1 MLIFGDIQHR
11 RLAALIRLAG
21 LGLVVWAQF
30 GSEHAPGLSGR
41 GLLVVAGVAW
51 LAWTVAT
58 LRTAQIQQAQ
68 LRPDL
73 FLLAGAGGILLSA
86 APGSAASVFVFVAVV
101 SAGIRAESQRALSV
115 TVLAVLTLGIGAL
128 VYDNSGLGVLAYAL
142 GFGVATLAAG
152 GRRQSLLQ
160 AEQADLLLAQ
170 TQRTHEEQ
178 LRAARLEES
187 TRIAREIHDVLAHA
201 LAGLTIQL
209 EATAALVEQGADRD
223 TVLQRVRRAHQL
235 AREGLRDTR
244 LAVGALRGDRAST
257 ADRIEQLLSAF
268 RNDLQGGAELS
279 VAGDLGT
286 VTGTTGEAAVRVIQ
300 EALTNVRKHAPG
312 AAVTVAVEVGDDQ
325 LEVVI
330 EDRIPVGAAT
340 GHDNELHSS
349 GGGYGLPG
357 MRERAAA
364 LGGSLDAGPTKGG
377 WRVTLRLP
385 LPAETAA
392 PAPPAAP
399 AAPAVDVVQP

>member
-41 GLLVVAGVAW
+41 GLLITVMLVVAGVAW

-209 EATAALVEQGADRD
+209 EATAALVEQGADRH
-223 TVLQRVRRAHQL
+223 TVLQRVRRAHEL

-244 LAVGALRGDRAST
+244 LAVGALRGDRASA

-268 RNDLQGGAELS
+268 RNDLQGSAELS
-279 VAGDLGT
+279 VGGDLSA
-286 VTGTTGEAAVRVIQ
+286 VTGATGEAAVRVIQ

-312 AAVTVAVEVGDDQ
+312 AAVTVTVQVGDDQ

-330 EDRIPVGAAT
+330 EDRIPVGAVT
-340 GHDNELHSS
+340 GHGTGELGAS

-364 LGGSLDAGPTKGG
+364 LGGSLDAGSTEGG

-385 LPAETAA
+385 LPAEAA
-392 PAPPAAP
+392 IP
-399 AAPAVDVVQP
+399 AAPAVDGVQP